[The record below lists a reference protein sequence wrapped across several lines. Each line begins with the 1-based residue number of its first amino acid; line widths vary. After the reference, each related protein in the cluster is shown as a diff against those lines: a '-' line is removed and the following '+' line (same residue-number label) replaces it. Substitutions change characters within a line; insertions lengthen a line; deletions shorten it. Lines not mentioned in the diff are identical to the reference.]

1 MIANYHTHTWRCKH
15 ATGTEEEYVQAAIRR
30 GLKRLGFAD
39 HSPYCFPEGYYST
52 FRMKPEDTAVYAND
66 IFTLRDRYR
75 DAIDIR
81 LGVEIEYYPA
91 FFADTVSMLRDN
103 QVEYLIL
110 GQHFLD
116 NEMGGSVYSGIPSAN
131 AGDLQKYCRQIMDAC
146 NTGLVTYI
154 AHPDLFHYNGD
165 TEAYQRPMREMC
177 REARACGVPLE
188 LNLLGVA
195 EGRHYP
201 CEIFWEVAAEEGC
214 KVILGCDAHS
224 PDALLD
230 VDSEKRA
237 LEMAK
242 KWGMEVLEDVPL
254 RRL

>member
-15 ATGTEEEYVQAAIRR
+15 ATGTEEEYVQAAVKR

-39 HSPYCFPEGYYST
+39 HSPYCFPDGYYSN
-52 FRMKPEDTAVYAND
+52 FRMKPEDTADYAND

-75 DAIDIR
+75 DSIDIR

-116 NEMGGSVYSGIPSAN
+116 NEIGGSAYSGIPSTSTD
-131 AGDLQKYCRQIMDAC
+131 DLQKYCRQVMDAC
-146 NTGLVTYI
+146 HTGLVTYI
-154 AHPDLFHYNGD
+154 AHPDLFHYKGD
-165 TEAYQRPMREMC
+165 TATYQRLMREMC
-177 REARACGVPLE
+177 REARACHVPLE

-201 CEIFWEVAAEEGC
+201 REIFWEAAAEEGC
-214 KVILGCDAHS
+214 KIILGCDAHS

-230 VDSEKRA
+230 TNSEKRA

-254 RRL
+254 RHL

>member
-39 HSPYCFPEGYYST
+39 HSPYCFPDGYYSG
-52 FRMKPEDTAVYAND
+52 FRMKPEDTAVYADD

-75 DAIDIR
+75 DLIDIH

-116 NEMGGSVYSGIPSAN
+116 NEIGGSAYSGVPSAS
-131 AGDLQKYCRQIMDAC
+131 ADDLQKYCRQIMDAC

-154 AHPDLFHYNGD
+154 AHPDLKPPFLCLVVSGGHSHLIEVLDYTKFRIIGRTRDDAAGEAFDKAARAMGFPYPGGVFLDKASHNGD
-165 TEAYQRPMREMC
+165 PAAYKLPRPR
-177 REARACGVPLE
+177 V
-188 LNLLGVA
+188 
-195 EGRHYP
+195 EG
-201 CEIFWEVAAEEGC
+201 
-214 KVILGCDAHS
+214 S
-224 PDALLD
+224 P
-230 VDSEKRA
+230 
-237 LEMAK
+237 
-242 KWGMEVLEDVPL
+242 
-254 RRL
+254 